1 MKHTVTLTTIEV
13 LLILKAL
20 HLANMQNE
28 TDMQMAEILSARLKK
43 NVGMEIGSISLKNE
57 DEELIK

>member
-20 HLANMQNE
+20 HLADMQSK
-28 TDMQMAEILSARLKK
+28 TDTQMAEMLSARLKK
-43 NVGMEIGSISLKNE
+43 NIGMEIKNG
-57 DEELIK
+57 

>member
-20 HLANMQNE
+20 NLADLQNE
-28 TDMQMAEILSARLKK
+28 TDSQMAEILSARLKK
-43 NVGMEIGSISLKNE
+43 NIGMEIKN
-57 DEELIK
+57 DRS